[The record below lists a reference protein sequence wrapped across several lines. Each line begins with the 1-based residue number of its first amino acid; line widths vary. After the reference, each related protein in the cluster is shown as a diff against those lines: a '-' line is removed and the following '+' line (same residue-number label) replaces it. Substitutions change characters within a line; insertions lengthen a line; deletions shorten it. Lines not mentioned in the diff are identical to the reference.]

1 MLRLAAFFYR
11 AFFVPRSRLLAE
23 NLALRQ
29 QLAML
34 HRQSKRPRVKSRDRW
49 FWIFMVRLFR
59 DWRSWLVVVKP
70 DTVIRWHRA
79 GFRGYW
85 RWKSRPKKRGRPA
98 ITNEIAELIRRLAEE
113 NPLWGAPRVHGEL
126 MKLGFEVAERT
137 VGRYLKRIRRTR
149 PTSQSW
155 MTFLRNHMGCTAA
168 CDFFVVPT
176 ITFRLLYCSRSSPSL
191 GDRRVP
197 VRTPDQS
204 CSSSGSSR
212 QGLRRLRHRRAPGN
226 PGSGFDQAQ
235 SSEHRPS
242 ARKNLPR
249 EARTASKLTV
259 RQMPNQSVVD
269 EEPASARMDGC

>member
-1 MLRLAAFFYR
+1 MLRFAAFVYR

-85 RWKSRPKKRGRPA
+85 HWKSRPKKRGRPA

-113 NPLWGAPRVHGEL
+113 NTLWGAPRIHGEL

-137 VGRYLKRIRRTR
+137 VGRYLKRIRRKR

-155 MTFLRNHMGCTAA
+155 MTFLRNHLGCTAA

-176 ITFRLLYCSRSSPSL
+176 VTYRLLYCFIIMTHERRQIVHFNVTAQPTARWTARQLIEAFPGDETQPKYLIRDNDGIYGDYFVGRVNGMGIRQKRISPRSPWQKDYASYCTSW
-191 GDRRVP
+191 V
-197 VRTPDQS
+197 
-204 CSSSGSSR
+204 
-212 QGLRRLRHRRAPGN
+212 
-226 PGSGFDQAQ
+226 GFG
-235 SSEHRPS
+235 R
-242 ARKNLPR
+242 N
-249 EARTASKLTV
+249 
-259 RQMPNQSVVD
+259 
-269 EEPASARMDGC
+269 